1 LVEESEKIDLANA
14 LNVFENLQTIFP
26 NFKVGLIH

>member
-14 LNVFENLQTIFP
+14 INTFESLKEIFYPHNV
-26 NFKVGLIH
+26 

>member
-14 LNVFENLQTIFP
+14 INTFENLEAIFHP
-26 NFKVGLIH
+26 FKV